1 MTEREWLLFTPQ
13 IPAFPSSMRVM
24 VWRRLQGAGAVSLQ
38 NGVWILPR
46 SLELEYLIRDL
57 FAEVERQGGSGFI
70 LKADAFDPTF
80 HTRIV
85 ARFQAEREQEYAEFG
100 ERCEGFLQEIE
111 KETQAQKFT
120 FAELEE
126 NEHDLLKLTSWLR
139 KIQSRDFFRG
149 PRSEGA
155 VHALA
160 RCRSALDTF
169 TATVYMKVGLES
181 TDEHHA
187 SLEEET

>member
-13 IPAFPSSMRVM
+13 IPAFPSSVRVM
-24 VWRRLQGAGAVSLQ
+24 VWRRLQHAGAVSLQ

-46 SLELEYLIRDL
+46 SPEHERFMCDL

-70 LKADAFDPTF
+70 LTSDAADSTF
-80 HTRIV
+80 HARIV
-85 ARFQAEREQEYAEFG
+85 TRFQAEREQEYAEFT
-100 ERCEGFLQEIE
+100 ERCGEFLQEIE

-139 KIQSRDFFRG
+139 KIQRRDFFRG
-149 PRSEGA
+149 ARSEEA
-155 VHALA
+155 SHALA
-160 RCRSALDTF
+160 RCRSALEAF
-169 TATVYMKVGLES
+169 TATVYTQAGLEPG
-181 TDEHHA
+181 HA
-187 SLEEET
+187 QGSPQEEG